1 MAFLHRTNSTR
12 PFQILAIAAMI
23 LAIGPT
29 AQAAPK
35 MAQRV
40 AMKDQ
45 PLCFV
50 QLPGKTTNLDKLC
63 GLGRKGGNTI
73 DLDIDVNKDG
83 ISDQLLEATLQNQNF
98 IEAETKRYLAKRS
111 NDEQANQVLDKA
123 YQAATTKANLQLQA
137 RLPFSNKAKQALAA
151 QQRVVDEINNYQNRI
166 QNAKAQKQSEL
177 LYAKLRE
184 VSKPLDNEPSL
195 LRVQAAQ
202 EKVYAEIARR
212 QTAK

>member
-1 MAFLHRTNSTR
+1 MTRSNRKTPTR
-12 PFQILAIAAMI
+12 PFQALAILAMI
-23 LAIGPT
+23 LAIAPT

-35 MAQRV
+35 KAQRL
-40 AMKDQ
+40 AMQDQ

-63 GLGRKGGNTI
+63 GLGSKGNNTI
-73 DLDIDVNKDG
+73 NLDIDTNRDG
-83 ISDQLLEATLQNQNF
+83 VSDQLLEATLQNQNF
-98 IEAETKRYLAKRS
+98 VEAETKRYLAKRGS
-111 NDEQANQVLDKA
+111 DEQANQVLDKA
-123 YQAATTKANLQLQA
+123 YQAATTNAYLQLQA
-137 RLPFSNKAKQALAA
+137 RLPYSNKAKQALAA

-195 LRVQAAQ
+195 LKIQAAQ
-202 EKVYAEIARR
+202 QKVYEAIARR
-212 QTAK
+212 QAK